1 MYTAIKLQIN
11 AQISFLVVLNCLLF
25 FFVSVID
32 RSAPR
37 KVFILDMVVL
47 RVVVCFWCVRFV
59 FYIVLGHH
67 SKTKLFKLFFCLYF
81 FYSSIKVKSINSDK

>member
-47 RVVVCFWCVRFV
+47 RVVCFFMCAFRFF

-67 SKTKLFKLFFCLYF
+67 SKTKLFKGRVHDVRALELRT
-81 FYSSIKVKSINSDK
+81 